1 MNIKRIKLLCQ
12 SDRLRW
18 TIHIISRLI
27 QRNISIA
34 DVKSAILHGKI
45 IEEYPHDYPYPS
57 CLILGITLQ
66 NEYLHIVCGVAN
78 DELWLITAYRPST
91 TEWDSSF
98 THRKEQQ
105 K

>member
-1 MNIKRIKLLCQ
+1 MNIELIKLLCRNN
-12 SDRLRW
+12 RLRW
-18 TIHIISRLI
+18 TTHIVSRLI
-27 QRNISIA
+27 QRSISIA
-34 DVKSAILHGKI
+34 DVKAALMHGKI

-66 NEYLHIVCGVAN
+66 NEYLHIVCGIGDN
-78 DELWLITAYRPST
+78 LLWLITAYRPSS

-98 THRKEQQ
+98 THRKEQR